1 VARDGRGR
9 HERKVLEERLAH
21 QAFHDPLTNLANR
34 LLFTERLEHA
44 LRRARRGARPVT
56 VVFIDLDDFK
66 NVNDSLGHAAGDQLL
81 VELSQRFLGC
91 VRGGDT
97 TARLGGDE
105 FAVVV
110 EEGGGL
116 DEAWPIAERL
126 QQAVRLPFV
135 VGGREIVLS
144 ASLGIASSEGAG
156 ETAGDLLRNADVAM
170 YRAKSEGKG
179 RMVLFEASMQ
189 TAVRE
194 RLELE
199 ADLRG
204 AVDRGEL
211 ALVYQ
216 PIVALAT
223 GRRACWPPP
232 ISSRPSSGPWPRPG
246 CPPGASSWS

>member
-1 VARDGRGR
+1 MGEGDGGHFVEARANCVPGDPFLAGAVLTLRGI

-21 QAFHDPLTNLANR
+21 QAFHDPLTN
-34 LLFTERLEHA
+34 
-44 LRRARRGARPVT
+44 
-56 VVFIDLDDFK
+56 
-66 NVNDSLGHAAGDQLL
+66 
-81 VELSQRFLGC
+81 
-91 VRGGDT
+91 
-97 TARLGGDE
+97 
-105 FAVVV
+105 
-110 EEGGGL
+110 L

-135 VGGREIVLS
+135 VGGREIVLG

-156 ETAGDLLRNADVAM
+156 ETAGDLLRDADVAM

-204 AVDRGEL
+204 AVDRGGL

-223 GRRACWPPP
+223 GRTVGAEALLRWDHPTRGRLRSADFLASAESAGALPAIERWVVEEAADAPVSGRC
-232 ISSRPSSGPWPRPG
+232 STTSSGYP
-246 CPPGASSWS
+246 C